1 MIAMTRD
8 ATPATSLR
16 SGAEIICDGLKAHGV
31 RTVFGYAG
39 GAILHFY
46 DALHRDPALY
56 HVTVRHEQGAAH
68 AAAGYARASGRPGVC
83 VATSGPGATNLVTGI
98 MDAHM
103 DSTPLVAITG
113 QVPRAMIGRDAF
125 QETDI

>member
-1 MIAMTRD
+1 MQATVTT
-8 ATPATSLR
+8 ATPDTGACARER
-16 SGAEIICDGLKAHGV
+16 SGGEIICDALTAHGV

-46 DALHRDPALY
+46 DALHRDPNLY

-83 VATSGPGATNLVTGI
+83 VATSGPGATNLLTGI
-98 MDAHM
+98 MDAY
-103 DSTPLVAITG
+103 
-113 QVPRAMIGRDAF
+113 
-125 QETDI
+125 